1 MSPVVLSGADERS
14 QGRTYG
20 TCLTTTY
27 DSLADRGLGRRAVFG
42 VAIKT
47 RAPGAAQHAGP
58 TGVGVTPVSSGKSFF
73 TSPFG
78 ASAPPAAAPNL
89 NPPVGPAQRLDGA
102 QFTSVEQV
110 FRFDVTKEWVYQNW
124 SRKTTAPTDVGLV
137 SVRVP
142 LVMGTQLSALAGS
155 LTYNFN
161 AQGQVEHI
169 SFRGRTGDPSQLVQ
183 LLTRSYQFQPVN
195 APAGER
201 LYQVADGDGV
211 RSELRLQAEPIIR
224 SNQPQ
229 QNVTVELEFARPGSQ
244 RFLPSR
250 TPALQLPPAETPVAS
265 PEAAAEAGSSDMTTA
280 VKSAAS
286 NYWNQVRY
294 ATPDERIPLQTK
306 RWPQ

>member
-1 MSPVVLSGADERS
+1 MGARE
-14 QGRTYG
+14 
-20 TCLTTTY
+20 
-27 DSLADRGLGRRAVFG
+27 
-42 VAIKT
+42 
-47 RAPGAAQHAGP
+47 
-58 TGVGVTPVSSGKSFF
+58 
-73 TSPFG
+73 
-78 ASAPPAAAPNL
+78 
-89 NPPVGPAQRLDGA
+89 
-102 QFTSVEQV
+102 
-110 FRFDVTKEWVYQNW
+110 
-124 SRKTTAPTDVGLV
+124 
-137 SVRVP
+137 
-142 LVMGTQLSALAGS
+142 
-155 LTYNFN
+155 
-161 AQGQVEHI
+161 I
-169 SFRGRTGDPSQLVQ
+169 SSQLVQ

-286 NYWNQVRY
+286 NYWDQVRY